1 METLVQS
8 VREKASTDVRKAIDG
23 IDSISITVPD
33 LGFSCDTEK
42 QAVNYQ
48 IQLEKILIELKKKHV
63 SLLVAIDELDANA
76 ELRQFAS
83 IYQIMVRKDYP
94 ISLLMTGLPKNVSE
108 LQNDRTLTFLLRSNR
123 IELPLLNRVTVQ
135 YSYSNAFASAGKK
148 ISLPVLKRMTG
159 LTNGYSY
166 AFQLLGYLI
175 WEKDT
180 EEIDNA
186 VIDSCMDRYRELLYR
201 NAYTKIYE
209 EISQMDRRFLCAMA
223 EYSDTAVPMKFISD
237 TLSKKP
243 NYISIYKRR
252 LIEDGIIQAQG
263 YGSVE
268 FALPLFK
275 DYLIGFQV

>member
-48 IQLEKILIELKKKHV
+48 ILLEKILIELKKKHV

-108 LQNDRTLTFLLRSNR
+108 LQNDRTLTFLLRR
-123 IELPLLNRVTVQ
+123 
-135 YSYSNAFASAGKK
+135 
-148 ISLPVLKRMTG
+148 
-159 LTNGYSY
+159 
-166 AFQLLGYLI
+166 
-175 WEKDT
+175 
-180 EEIDNA
+180 
-186 VIDSCMDRYRELLYR
+186 
-201 NAYTKIYE
+201 
-209 EISQMDRRFLCAMA
+209 
-223 EYSDTAVPMKFISD
+223 
-237 TLSKKP
+237 
-243 NYISIYKRR
+243 
-252 LIEDGIIQAQG
+252 
-263 YGSVE
+263 
-268 FALPLFK
+268 
-275 DYLIGFQV
+275 